1 MPQMFATPEDA
12 EQAFYEAIESGNLE
26 ALMGVW
32 AEDDEV
38 VCIHPN
44 GLRLVGQTA
53 IRDSWRAIL
62 SSNRKIHVHLD
73 RAVRWQGL
81 MLATHSVVETVYMD
95 GEAAEISVTA
105 TNVFIRGAHGWRMLV
120 HHASPMSE
128 GEEGN
133 SERTPKVLH

>member
-1 MPQMFATPEDA
+1 MAEMFATSEDA
-12 EQAFYEAIESGNLE
+12 EQAFYEAIESGNLD
-26 ALMGVW
+26 ALMAVW
-32 AEDDEV
+32 AEDDEI

-44 GLRLVGQTA
+44 GLRLVGQSA

-95 GEAAEISVTA
+95 GEAAELAVTA
-105 TNVFIRGAHGWRMLV
+105 TNVFIRGAHGWRLLV
-120 HHASPMSE
+120 HHASPLNE
-128 GEEGN
+128 GGEN
-133 SERTPKVLH
+133 ASERPPKVLH

>member
-12 EQAFYEAIESGNLE
+12 EQAFYEAIESGNLD

-44 GLRLVGQTA
+44 GLRLVGQAA
-53 IRDSWRAIL
+53 IRDSWRTIL
-62 SSNRKIHVHLD
+62 ASNRKIHVHLD

-95 GEAAEISVTA
+95 GEAAEVGVAA
-105 TNVFIRGAHGWRMLV
+105 TNVFIRGAHGWRLLV

-128 GEEGN
+128 GSSSGG
-133 SERTPKVLH
+133 ERPPTVLH